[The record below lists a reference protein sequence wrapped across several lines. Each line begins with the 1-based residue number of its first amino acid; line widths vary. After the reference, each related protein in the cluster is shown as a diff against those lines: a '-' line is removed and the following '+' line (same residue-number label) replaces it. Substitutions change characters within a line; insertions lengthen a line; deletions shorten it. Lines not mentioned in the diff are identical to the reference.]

1 MNKLFLE
8 LGSQPLANNYL
19 SKFKIK
25 QIKYNLKLFFNTKTK
40 MVSISKRIPSK
51 LMFTNNYPY
60 RSSMSKTMQNSFYSL
75 SLEIK
80 KRFKPKMILEI
91 GSNDGALI
99 KNFDKR
105 EAIGVEPC
113 NNLAQITKKMGWC
126 DDVTSK
132 FYNKEIKV
140 NNNIRHEKLFKKNNT
155 YDCFIVINYNTKK
168 IKPRIGSA
176 IFLHLTKTYKKTAGC
191 IAVKKK
197 DLLIILKLIKKNS
210 KIKIY

>member
-1 MNKLFLE
+1 MLLTLKNKDTLI
-8 LGSQPLANNYL
+8 LGDFTFKCAIGLNGVR
-19 SKFKIK
+19 SKKKEGDKSTPSGIFS
-25 QIKYNLKLFFNTKTK
+25 LGKL
-40 MVSISKRIPSK
+40 
-51 LMFTNNYPY
+51 YY
-60 RSSMSKTMQNSFYSL
+60 RSDRM
-75 SLEIK
+75 K
-80 KRFKPKMILEI
+80 KPETKILI
-91 GSNDGALI
+91 R
-99 KNFDKR
+99 K
-105 EAIGVEPC
+105 
-113 NNLAQITKKMGWC
+113 ITKKMGWC

-140 NNNIRHEKLFKKNNT
+140 NNNIRHEKLFKKNNS

>member
-1 MNKLFLE
+1 MKKPE
-8 LGSQPLANNYL
+8 T
-19 SKFKIK
+19 KI
-25 QIKYNLKLFFNTKTK
+25 
-40 MVSISKRIPSK
+40 
-51 LMFTNNYPY
+51 
-60 RSSMSKTMQNSFYSL
+60 
-75 SLEIK
+75 
-80 KRFKPKMILEI
+80 
-91 GSNDGALI
+91 LI
-99 KNFDKR
+99 RK
-105 EAIGVEPC
+105 
-113 NNLAQITKKMGWC
+113 ITKEMGWC

-140 NNNIRHEKLFKKNNT
+140 NNNIRHEKLFKKNNS

>member
-1 MNKLFLE
+1 MLLTLKNKDTLI
-8 LGSQPLANNYL
+8 LGDFTFKCSIGLNGVR
-19 SKFKIK
+19 SKKK
-25 QIKYNLKLFFNTKTK
+25 EGDKSTPSGTYSLGKL
-40 MVSISKRIPSK
+40 
-51 LMFTNNYPY
+51 YY
-60 RSSMSKTMQNSFYSL
+60 RSDRM
-75 SLEIK
+75 K
-80 KRFKPKMILEI
+80 KPETKI
-91 GSNDGALI
+91 LI
-99 KNFDKR
+99 K
-105 EAIGVEPC
+105 A
-113 NNLAQITKKMGWC
+113 ITKKMGWC

-140 NNNIRHEKLFKKNNT
+140 NNNIRHEKLFKKNNS

-210 KIKIY
+210 RIKIY

>member
-1 MNKLFLE
+1 MLLTLKNKDTLI
-8 LGSQPLANNYL
+8 LGDFTFKCSIGLNGVR
-19 SKFKIK
+19 SKKK
-25 QIKYNLKLFFNTKTK
+25 EGDKSTPSGTYSLGKL
-40 MVSISKRIPSK
+40 
-51 LMFTNNYPY
+51 YY
-60 RSSMSKTMQNSFYSL
+60 RSDRM
-75 SLEIK
+75 K
-80 KRFKPKMILEI
+80 KPETKILI
-91 GSNDGALI
+91 RA
-99 KNFDKR
+99 
-105 EAIGVEPC
+105 
-113 NNLAQITKKMGWC
+113 ITKKMGWC

-140 NNNIRHEKLFKKNNT
+140 NNNIRHEKLFKKNNA

-210 KIKIY
+210 RIKIY

>member
-1 MNKLFLE
+1 MLLTLKNKDTLI
-8 LGSQPLANNYL
+8 LGDFTFKCSIGLNGVR
-19 SKFKIK
+19 SKKK
-25 QIKYNLKLFFNTKTK
+25 EGDKSTPSGTYSLGKL
-40 MVSISKRIPSK
+40 
-51 LMFTNNYPY
+51 YY
-60 RSSMSKTMQNSFYSL
+60 RSDRM
-75 SLEIK
+75 K
-80 KRFKPKMILEI
+80 KPETKILI
-91 GSNDGALI
+91 RA
-99 KNFDKR
+99 
-105 EAIGVEPC
+105 
-113 NNLAQITKKMGWC
+113 ITKKMGWC

-140 NNNIRHEKLFKKNNT
+140 NNNIRHEKLFKKNNS

-210 KIKIY
+210 RIKIY

>member
-1 MNKLFLE
+1 MLLTLKNKDTLI
-8 LGSQPLANNYL
+8 LGDFTFKCSIGLNGVR
-19 SKFKIK
+19 SKKK
-25 QIKYNLKLFFNTKTK
+25 EGDKST
-40 MVSISKRIPSK
+40 PSG
-51 LMFTNNYPY
+51 T
-60 RSSMSKTMQNSFYSL
+60 YSL
-75 SLEIK
+75 GKLYYISDRMK
-80 KRFKPKMILEI
+80 KPETKI
-91 GSNDGALI
+91 LI
-99 KNFDKR
+99 K
-105 EAIGVEPC
+105 A
-113 NNLAQITKKMGWC
+113 ITKKMGWC

-140 NNNIRHEKLFKKNNT
+140 NNNIRHEKLFKKNNA

-210 KIKIY
+210 RIKIY

>member
-1 MNKLFLE
+1 MHI
-8 LGSQPLANNYL
+8 
-19 SKFKIK
+19 KIK
-25 QIKYNLKLFFNTKTK
+25 NKNFYYGHYKIKCSIGKRGITKYKKEGDKSTPSGIFSLGKL
-40 MVSISKRIPSK
+40 
-51 LMFTNNYPY
+51 YY
-60 RSSMSKTMQNSFYSL
+60 RSDRM
-75 SLEIK
+75 K
-80 KRFKPKMILEI
+80 KPETKILI
-91 GSNDGALI
+91 RA
-99 KNFDKR
+99 
-105 EAIGVEPC
+105 
-113 NNLAQITKKMGWC
+113 ITKKMGWC
-126 DDVTSK
+126 DDITSK

-140 NNNIRHEKLFKKNNT
+140 NNNIRHEKLFKKNNS

>member
-1 MNKLFLE
+1 MLLTLKNKDTLI
-8 LGSQPLANNYL
+8 LGDFTFKCSIGLNGVR
-19 SKFKIK
+19 SKKK
-25 QIKYNLKLFFNTKTK
+25 EGDKSTPSGTYSLGKL
-40 MVSISKRIPSK
+40 
-51 LMFTNNYPY
+51 YY
-60 RSSMSKTMQNSFYSL
+60 RSDRM
-75 SLEIK
+75 K
-80 KRFKPKMILEI
+80 KPETKI
-91 GSNDGALI
+91 LI
-99 KNFDKR
+99 K
-105 EAIGVEPC
+105 A
-113 NNLAQITKKMGWC
+113 ITKKMGWC

-140 NNNIRHEKLFKKNNT
+140 NNNIRHEKLFKKNNA

-210 KIKIY
+210 RIKIY